1 MFVKASATPLVYQ
14 GRAMIKIILCLS
26 LLLACIVSANAQN
39 TVSFDNKSGE
49 PALVKLIGPTATEIE
64 VPDGTKQ
71 VVQASAGKY
80 IIKVR
85 YGVQGRYH
93 YTKGQDFTVD
103 ETATT
108 TSEITITLHKVVNG
122 NYGSS
127 PISEQEF
134 GVDNGNTLSPRNE
147 MRGFEENTNA
157 HALFLVA
164 RQLSTE
170 ARYEEAV
177 SNCDAVIKIQSNHI
191 LAYCVKG
198 QALNDLE
205 RWQQAIDAFNAA
217 LKLDQSCVIAMTFK
231 SIALKNMG
239 RVEESRLLLN
249 RVFKMEPKGDDELDC
264 FSRGCA
270 FHARENY
277 REALE
282 SYTTSL
288 KIDPTN
294 AEAYYNRG
302 MAYQMLNEDAEA
314 IDDYAKA
321 VTLNPRYAVAYNELG
336 SMLGMRK
343 RFDLA
348 LVNYSKAIEINSNFA
363 IAYSNRGLLFAA
375 RPAPDF
381 SAAKRD
387 WQRAVELSPTSIAGR
402 RAQELL
408 GRLPK

>member
-1 MFVKASATPLVYQ
+1 MS
-14 GRAMIKIILCLS
+14 KIIHPLIFLLCCVIS
-26 LLLACIVSANAQN
+26 VRAQN
-39 TVSFDNKSGE
+39 TVSFDNQSGE
-49 PALVKLIGPTATEIE
+49 PALVKLIGPTSSDIE
-64 VPDGTKQ
+64 VPNGSKQ
-71 VVQASAGKY
+71 ALQASAGKY
-80 IIKVR
+80 FIKVR
-85 YGVQGRYH
+85 YGSQGNYH
-93 YTKGQDFTVD
+93 YTKGQEFTVD

-108 TSEITITLHKVVNG
+108 TSDITITLHKVVHG

-134 GVDNGNTLSPRNE
+134 GFDNGSTLRPRNDIK
-147 MRGFEENTNA
+147 RWEEDTNA
-157 HALFLVA
+157 HALILVA

-205 RWQQAIDAFNAA
+205 RWREAIDAFNAA
-217 LKLDQSCVIAMTFK
+217 LKLDQSCVIAITFK
-231 SIALKNMG
+231 AIALKNMG
-239 RVEESRLLLN
+239 RVEESRSLLDE
-249 RVFKMEPKGDDELDC
+249 VFKIEPKNNDAFDC
-264 FSRGCA
+264 YSRGCA

-277 REALE
+277 SEALE
-282 SYTTSL
+282 SYTRSL
-288 KIDPTN
+288 KIDSNN

-302 MAYQMLNEDAEA
+302 MAYQMLNEDAKA
-314 IDDYAKA
+314 IDDYTKA

-348 LVNYSKAIEINSNFA
+348 LGNYSKAIEINSNFA

-375 RPAPDF
+375 RPGPDF